1 MYTSQ
6 YFFNSEIGNNGQTDK
21 GNSNKPKK
29 KTKRMWFKN
38 LKGMAL
44 S

>member
-6 YFFNSEIGNNGQTDK
+6 YFFNSQIGNNGQTDK

-29 KTKRMWFKN
+29 KTKRMRFKN